1 MMRISGNNAM
11 KLKLD
16 KPLQV
21 RVQEAIL
28 EIIRKSRLKPG
39 DQIPTESEL
48 IKELGTGR
56 STLRESLANLTY
68 QGVLY
73 KVQGKGT
80 FVRHVPIQ
88 VENGIEQLFSVTE
101 QIKSVGLTPS
111 VGRCVIKD
119 FPADDEL
126 AAKLAIQPGTPCVW
140 IERIRQADDAL
151 AVYCIDIMPKHIIP
165 GTKRKAFEGSIFEL
179 LEEHGHIVSHTES
192 TLTPTMLAPRDLP
205 EIKHITMFMLF
216 EEIYYNTRG
225 VPVCHSND
233 YYSSEIF
240 CFNLVRKR
248 NL

>member
-1 MMRISGNNAM
+1 M
-11 KLKLD
+11 KLRLD

-28 EIIRKSRLKPG
+28 EKIRKSGLKPG
-39 DQIPTESEL
+39 DQIPTESVL

-56 STLRESLANLTY
+56 STLRECLANLTH

-80 FVRHVPIQ
+80 FVRQVPIQ
-88 VENGIEQLFSVTE
+88 VENGIEQLSSVTE
-101 QIKSVGLTPS
+101 QINSVGLKPS
-111 VGRCVIKD
+111 VGRCIVRD
-119 FPADDEL
+119 FPADDGL
-126 AAKLAIQPGTPCVW
+126 AVKLAIEPGTPCVW
-140 IERIRQADDAL
+140 VERVRKADDAL
-151 AVYCIDIMPKHIIP
+151 AAYCIDIMPKHLLP
-165 GTKRKAFEGSIFEL
+165 GAKRKDFEGSLFEL
-179 LEEHGHIVSHTES
+179 LEEHGHIISHTES
-192 TLTPTMLAPRDLP
+192 TITPTMLAPRDLP

-216 EEIYYNTRG
+216 EEIFYDTKG
-225 VPVCHSND
+225 SPVCHSND